1 MIDSLL
7 PEIDESDIPDSPPA
21 TLLLQLSFM
30 KRFLVLPIDDSEKD
44 LVVIMA
50 DPQDFNSREVLRTA
64 YSKSLKIFRGEP
76 ELIKQVI
83 YRWYEAD
90 ADRGDQGGDGGID
103 LADGDQLWDDP
114 EQLRDMASEAPVIRL
129 VNHLISRALEMG
141 ASDIHV
147 EPRKSQVLVRY
158 RVDGVLHDQ
167 ETITNR
173 LKAAITSRVK
183 LMAKMDIAERRLP
196 QDGRMKV
203 KIGKYEIDMRVST
216 IPVHYGE
223 SLVLRLLQQENIQ
236 YKLAGLGFSEAFADQ
251 FRKNIFMPYGIFL
264 VTGPTG
270 SGKTTTLYNAL
281 GEINSPDKKIVTVED
296 PVEYQLE
303 GVNQVQ
309 VKTAIGLTYANVL
322 RSFLRHDPDVMLVG
336 EIRDSETADIAV
348 QASLTGHMVFSTLH
362 TNDAVGAITRL
373 EDMGVESYLISSCL
387 VGVLA
392 QRLVRKICPS
402 CMCEETMPDQ
412 QMKSIAQSLD
422 LPLERME
429 RKIRYGKG
437 CEECGHTGYKGR
449 AGIFELMTLN
459 DEIQSLVAR
468 GAERKLILEK
478 AIENGMKTLRE
489 DGLDKVL
496 QGVTTYEE
504 LLRVTR

>member
-1 MIDSLL
+1 MVSPF
-7 PEIDESDIPDSPPA
+7 PEINESDIPDAPPA

-30 KRFLVLPIDDSEKD
+30 KRFLVLPIDDSEEKL
-44 LVVIMA
+44 LVLMA
-50 DPQDFNSREVLRTA
+50 EPQDFNSREVLRTA
-64 YSKSLKIFRGEP
+64 YSKSLKIFKADS

-90 ADRGDQGGDGGID
+90 ADRGEKEGEAPTSELDS
-103 LADGDQLWDDP
+103 DQLWDDP
-114 EQLRDMASEAPVIRL
+114 DQLRDMASEAPVIRL
-129 VNHLISRALEMG
+129 VNHLISRALDMN
-141 ASDIHV
+141 ASDIHI
-147 EPRKSQVLVRY
+147 EPRKNFVQVRY
-158 RVDGVLHDQ
+158 RLDGVLHDQ
-167 ETITNR
+167 ETIANR

-196 QDGRMKV
+196 QDGRIKA
-203 KIGKYEIDMRVST
+203 KIGKNEIDMRASIV
-216 IPVHYGE
+216 PVHYGE
-223 SLVLRLLQQENIQ
+223 SIVLRLLQQENIQ
-236 YKLAGLGFSEAFADQ
+236 FQLSGLGFSETFINQ
-251 FRKNIFMPYGIFL
+251 FKKIIFMPYGIFL

-281 GEINSPDKKIVTVED
+281 GEINSSDKKIVTVED

-303 GVNQVQ
+303 GINQVQ
-309 VKTAIGLTYANVL
+309 VKTPIGLTYANVL

-348 QASLTGHMVFSTLH
+348 QAALTGHMVFSTLH

-402 CMCEETMPDQ
+402 CICEEIMPEQ
-412 QMKSIAQSLD
+412 KRKTIAHSLD
-422 LPLERME
+422 VPLEKMG
-429 RKIRYGKG
+429 KTVKYGKG
-437 CEECGHTGYKGR
+437 CEACGQTGFKGR
-449 AGIFELMTLN
+449 AGIFELMTIN

-478 AIENGMKTLRE
+478 AVENGMKTLRQ
-489 DGLDKVL
+489 DGLSKVQ
-496 QGVTTYEE
+496 QGITTYEE
-504 LLRVTR
+504 LLRVTRG